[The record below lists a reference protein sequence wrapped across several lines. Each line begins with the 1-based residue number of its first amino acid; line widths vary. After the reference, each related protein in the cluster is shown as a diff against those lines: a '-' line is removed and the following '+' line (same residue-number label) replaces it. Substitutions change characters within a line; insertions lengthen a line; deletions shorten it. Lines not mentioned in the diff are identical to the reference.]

1 MYKQASQLK
10 LKFATTV
17 GLLTVEQ
24 LWGLSLDQLSSAI
37 KIIKKGL
44 KDSDKDDDLAF
55 LDDEKTV
62 DVENQLRF
70 NILKDV
76 YVTKKNEINSIRDAA
91 NIKAHNAKIDTLI
104 AEKRDGELK
113 NMSIS
118 DLEKLRK

>member
-104 AEKRDGELK
+104 AEKRDGELR

>member
-1 MYKQASQLK
+1 MN
-10 LKFATTV
+10 
-17 GLLTVEQ
+17 
-24 LWGLSLDQLSSAI
+24 
-37 KIIKKGL
+37 GL

-91 NIKAHNAKIDTLI
+91 NIKAHSAKIDTLI
-104 AEKRDGELK
+104 AEKRDGELR